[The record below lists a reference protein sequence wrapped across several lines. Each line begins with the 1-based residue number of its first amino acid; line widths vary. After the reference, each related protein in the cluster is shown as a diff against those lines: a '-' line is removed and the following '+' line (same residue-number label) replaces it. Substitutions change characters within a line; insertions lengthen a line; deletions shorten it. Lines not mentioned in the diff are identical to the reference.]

1 MTRFDPHRMPLTGRK
16 LLEASAGT
24 GKTFALGSLVLRAV
38 LGQRAPQA
46 LDAPALRIDEILM
59 VTFTRAATAELRDR
73 LGQRLRGALQAFVDP
88 EPPKDAFLA
97 ELWNQSAD
105 RLRDQAR
112 LRAALGQLD
121 EAPVFT
127 IHSFCHRAL
136 LEGALEQASPFTFEN
151 LEDDKALHR
160 EALRT
165 AWRQGFYSASASV
178 QALWLRVWAEPEKC
192 ERLFSSWLAPGT
204 LTFQGVPE
212 DDLDT
217 LGAALAQALAA
228 LRAAW
233 ARRNEDPAVLGLPA
247 FGKAGTGWGALTERY
262 NARSRGPGKPGL
274 QGALDAALG
283 AEAPLPEALKALLGK
298 GKNKQDS
305 GLLEA
310 FTPEAFADTP
320 VKKGQSAVSG
330 GVLATAAEALVQA
343 AEAFEAGLTH
353 RLFKAFQEA
362 LAAHKDQRQL
372 RGPEDALRQLAA
384 SLRGASGKALAERLA
399 ARYPLAFIDEF
410 QDTDPVQ
417 LDIFE
422 ALYPVKGPGTLV
434 LIGDPKQAIYGFRGA
449 DLFAYLRARQ
459 ALPDGDRLRM
469 DQNWRSS
476 PPVIDALNRFYARQ
490 PDPFLSEAMGYD
502 PVTAA
507 KSDPPQP
514 WARNGAPAP
523 ALGFYRSTV
532 VGSDEAQA
540 QATVALLQRLLAEA
554 TIEGAPL
561 KPQQCALLV
570 NTHNEG
576 ARLQRC
582 LRAARLGSAFASKQS
597 VFATETA
604 EDVFRVLR
612 AMGAPEDGGGLR
624 DALLTP
630 LLAVPPAALVGADAL
645 AVHQA
650 RFRSFRER
658 WERQGVLTALF
669 ALLEAYAVPARFL
682 EEPDGPRILTDLRHL
697 GECLERF
704 DRAGGG
710 AAETLRAFTQA
721 REAGDD
727 NEAHQQRL
735 ESDENLVKII
745 TVHGAKGLEYDVV
758 LLPFPRVEKA
768 ETFPLFHDPEVG
780 AMAVDLRKGPRS
792 QAASAREKLGES
804 LRLLYVALT
813 RACHAVY
820 VGMPEV
826 KGEKS
831 EAAQQGS
838 ALAHALGLQGL
849 APKAWAEA
857 LTAAGGSLEV
867 FDPAEAMG
875 DERLATAGQ
884 GGALAPA
891 KVIAPRSFAREARVS
906 YSSLLRQDLQAHA
919 EPAGFGDE
927 GRDAPALES
936 PTPLSPPAAQ
946 FPAGAIPGVCLHDML
961 ESWPDV
967 PEALP
972 AHLERC
978 LRRHGLWGAPGVSV
992 EGVET
997 WLSAVR
1003 ATPIIEG
1010 RALADIPQQRAELA
1024 FDLRLKDFAL
1034 PRLEGLI
1041 REAGYPMP
1049 SLPEQT
1055 LTGFLRGFIDVV
1067 LAVEGRYYVV
1077 DYKSN
1082 RLGLHRE
1089 AYDDGGLRAAME
1101 SHHYA
1106 FQYLIYAVA
1115 LRRLLR
1121 QRLGP
1126 SGAAAFGGVRYLFL
1140 RGMAPDSTL
1149 GVFSDDPDPAL
1160 LDALDRCF
1168 SPEVR

>member
-1 MTRFDPHRMPLTGRK
+1 MTGFDPHRMPLAGRK

-38 LGQRAPQA
+38 LGQQAPQA

-97 ELWNQSAD
+97 QLWKQSAD

-127 IHSFCHRAL
+127 IHGFCHRAL
-136 LEGALEQASPFTFEN
+136 LEGALEQASPFTFED
-151 LEDDKALHR
+151 LEDDKALQR

-165 AWRQGFYSASASV
+165 AWRQGFYAASPSL

-204 LTFQGVPE
+204 LTFQGLPE
-212 DDLDT
+212 DDLDA

-233 ARRNEDPAVLGLPA
+233 ARRDEAPAVLGLPD
-247 FGKAGTGWGALTERY
+247 FGKAGTGWGALSERY
-262 NARSRGPGKPGL
+262 NAQSRGPGKPSL
-274 QGALDAALG
+274 QGALDAGLG
-283 AEAPLPEALKALLGK
+283 AEAPLPEALKALLGEGKKK
-298 GKNKQDS
+298 GS

-310 FTPEAFADTP
+310 FTPTAFEETR

-330 GVLATAAEALVQA
+330 GALATAAEALLNA
-343 AEAFEAGLTH
+343 AEAFDAGLTH
-353 RLFKAFQEA
+353 TLFRAFQEA

-422 ALYPVKGPGTLV
+422 ALYPVGGPGTLV

-459 ALPDGDRLRM
+459 ALPGRDRLRM

-476 PPVIDALNRFYARQ
+476 PPVIEMLNRFYQRQ
-490 PDPFLSEAMGYD
+490 PDPFLSEAMSFE

-507 KSDPPQP
+507 KTDPAQP

-523 ALGFYRSTV
+523 ALGFYRSTAA
-532 VGSDEAQA
+532 GSDEAQA
-540 QATVALLQRLLAEA
+540 QATVALLQRLLGEA
-554 TIEGAPL
+554 TIEGKSL

-582 LRAARLGSAFASKQS
+582 LRAAGLGSAFASKQS

-612 AMGAPEDGGGLR
+612 AMAAPEDGGGLR

-630 LLAVPPAALVGADAL
+630 LLAVPPAALVEADAL
-645 AVHQA
+645 AAHQA

-669 ALLEAYAVPARFL
+669 ALLEAYAVPARCL
-682 EEPDGPRILTDLRHL
+682 EEPDGPRVLTDLRHL

-704 DRAGGG
+704 DRTGGG
-710 AAETLRAFTQA
+710 ATETLRAFTQA
-721 REAGDD
+721 RQADDD

-758 LLPFPRVEKA
+758 LLPFPRIEQE
-768 ETFPLFHDPEVG
+768 ETFPLFHDPAVG
-780 AMAVDLRKGPRS
+780 AMAVDLRKAPRS

-820 VGMPEV
+820 VGVPEA

-857 LTAAGGSLEV
+857 LAAAGWPLEV

-875 DERLATAGQ
+875 VQNRAAAGQ
-884 GGALAPA
+884 VGALAPA
-891 KVIAPRSFAREARVS
+891 KMVAPRGFVREARVS
-906 YSSLLRQDLQAHA
+906 YSSLLRQDLQAGA

-927 GRDAPALES
+927 GRDAPVLEH

-961 ESWPDV
+961 ESWPGVAEAV
-967 PEALP
+967 PS
-972 AHLERC
+972 HLERC

-997 WLSAVR
+997 WLRAVR

-1024 FDLRLKDFAL
+1024 FDLRLDAFAL
-1034 PRLEGLI
+1034 PTLEGLI

-1049 SLPEQT
+1049 SLPAQT

-1067 LAVEGRYYVV
+1067 LTVEGRYYVV

-1089 AYDDGGLRAAME
+1089 AYDEGGLRGAMD

-1149 GVFSDDPDPAL
+1149 GIFSDNPDPAL

-1168 SPEVR
+1168 SREVR

>member
-1 MTRFDPHRMPLTGRK
+1 MTRFDPHRMPLAGRK

-38 LGQRAPQA
+38 LGQQAPHA
-46 LDAPALRIDEILM
+46 LDGPALRIDEILM

-73 LGQRLRGALQAFVDP
+73 LGQRLRSALQAFLDP

-97 ELWNQSAD
+97 QLWNQSAD

-127 IHSFCHRAL
+127 IHGFCHRAL
-136 LEGALEQASPFTFEN
+136 LEGALEQATPFTFEN
-151 LEDDKALHR
+151 LEDDEALQG

-165 AWRQGFYSASASV
+165 AWRQGFYSASPSL
-178 QALWLRVWAEPEKC
+178 QALWLRVWAGPEKC
-192 ERLFSSWLAPGT
+192 ERLFSSWLAPGA
-204 LTFQGVPE
+204 LTF
-212 DDLDT
+212 
-217 LGAALAQALAA
+217 LGAPEEGLDALGGALAQALAA

-233 ARRNEDPAVLGLPA
+233 ARRDEEPAVLGLA
-247 FGKAGTGWGALTERY
+247 DFGKAGTGWGALSERY
-262 NARSRGPGKPGL
+262 NAQSRGPGKPSL
-274 QGALDAALG
+274 QSTLDAVLG
-283 AEAPLPEALKALLGK
+283 TEAPLPEALKALLGEGKKKK
-298 GKNKQDS
+298 GS

-310 FTPEAFADTP
+310 FTPAAFEETR
-320 VKKGQSAVSG
+320 VKKGQSAVTG
-330 GVLATAAEALVQA
+330 GALATAAEALLSA

-353 RLFKAFQEA
+353 TLFRAFQQA
-362 LAAHKDQRQL
+362 LATHKDQRQL
-372 RGPEDALRQLAA
+372 RGPEDALRQLAS

-417 LDIFE
+417 LNIFE
-422 ALYPVKGPGTLV
+422 ALYPVGGPGTLV

-476 PPVIDALNRFYARQ
+476 PPVIEMLNRFYQRQ
-490 PDPFLSEAMGYD
+490 PDPFLSEAMSFE

-507 KSDPPQP
+507 KTYPSHP

-523 ALGFYRSTV
+523 ALGFYRSTAA
-532 VGSDEAQA
+532 GSDEAQA
-540 QATVALLQRLLAEA
+540 HATVALLQRLLAEA
-554 TIEGAPL
+554 TIEGKPL

-582 LRAARLGSAFASKQS
+582 LRAAGLGSAFASKQS

-612 AMGAPEDGGGLR
+612 AVAAPEDGGGLR

-630 LLAVPPAALVGADAL
+630 LLAVPPPALVEADAL
-645 AVHQA
+645 AAHQA
-650 RFRSFRER
+650 RFRSIRER
-658 WERQGVLTALF
+658 WERQGVLAALF
-669 ALLEAYAVPARFL
+669 AVLEAYTVPARCL
-682 EEPDGPRILTDLRHL
+682 GDPEGPRILTDLRHL

-704 DRAGGG
+704 DRTGGG
-710 AAETLRAFTQA
+710 AAETLRAFIQA
-721 REAGDD
+721 RQGGDD

-758 LLPFPRVEKA
+758 LLPFPRIEQE
-768 ETFPLFHDPEVG
+768 ETFPLFHDPAVG
-780 AMAVDLRKGPRS
+780 AMAVDLRKAPRS

-820 VGMPEV
+820 VGVPEA

-857 LTAAGGSLEV
+857 LVAAGWDLEI
-867 FDPAEAMG
+867 FDGAEALSAPEASG
-875 DERLATAGQ
+875 K
-884 GGALAPA
+884 GGTLAPA
-891 KVIAPRSFAREARVS
+891 KVIAPRSFPREARVS
-906 YSSLLRQDLQAHA
+906 YSSLLRQDLQAGA

-927 GRDAPALES
+927 GRDAPVLES

-961 ESWPDV
+961 ESWPGA
-967 PEALP
+967 PEAVP

-978 LRRHGLWGAPGVSV
+978 LRRHGIWGAPGVTV
-992 EGVET
+992 EGVGD
-997 WLSAVR
+997 WLGAVR
-1003 ATPIIEG
+1003 ATPIIGG

-1024 FDLRLKDFAL
+1024 FDLRIEDFAL
-1034 PRLEGLI
+1034 PSLEGLI

-1049 SLPEQT
+1049 SLPPQH

-1067 LAVEGRYYVV
+1067 LAVERRYYVV

-1089 AYDDGGLRAAME
+1089 AYDEAGLRAAME

-1121 QRLGP
+1121 RRLGP
-1126 SGAAAFGGVRYLFL
+1126 GGETAFGGVRYLFL
-1140 RGMAPDSTL
+1140 RGMDPDSLL
-1149 GVFSDDPDPAL
+1149 GIFADDPDPAL

-1168 SPEVR
+1168 SREVR

>member
-1 MTRFDPHRMPLTGRK
+1 MTLFDPHRMPLAGRK

-38 LGQRAPQA
+38 LGQQAPHA

-73 LGQRLRGALQAFVDP
+73 LGQRLRGALQAFLDP
-88 EPPKDAFLA
+88 EPPTEPFLA
-97 ELWNQSAD
+97 ELWHQSTD

-127 IHSFCHRAL
+127 IHGFCHRAL
-136 LEGALEQASPFTFEN
+136 LEGALEQATPFTFEN

-165 AWRQGFYSASASV
+165 AWRQGFYAATPSV
-178 QALWLRVWAEPEKC
+178 QALWLRVWASPEAC
-192 ERLFSSWLAPGT
+192 ERLFSSWLAPGA
-204 LTFQGVPE
+204 LTFRGVPE
-212 DDLDT
+212 EDLDA
-217 LGAALAQALAA
+217 LSAALAQALSA
-228 LRAAW
+228 LRSAW
-233 ARRNEDPAVLGLPA
+233 AARDEDPAVLGLA
-247 FGKAGTGWGALTERY
+247 DFGKAGTGWGALSERY
-262 NARSRGPGKPGL
+262 NARSRGPGKPNL
-274 QGALDAALG
+274 QGALDAVLG
-283 AEAPLPEALKALLGK
+283 AEAPLPEALKALLGE
-298 GKNKQDS
+298 GKKKKDS
-305 GLLEA
+305 VPLEA
-310 FTPEAFADTP
+310 FAPRAFAETP

-330 GVLATAAEALVQA
+330 GALATAAEALLQA
-343 AEAFEAGLTH
+343 SGAFEAGLTH
-353 RLFKAFQEA
+353 GLFRAFQQA
-362 LAAHKDQRQL
+362 LATHKDQRQL

-384 SLRGASGKALAERLA
+384 SLRGASGKALAERLG

-417 LDIFE
+417 LEIFE
-422 ALYPVKGPGTLV
+422 ALYPVGGPGTLV

-476 PPVIDALNRFYARQ
+476 PPVIEALNGFYQRQ
-490 PDPFLSEAMGYD
+490 PDPFLSEAMGFD

-507 KSDPPQP
+507 KTDPAQP

-523 ALGFYRSTV
+523 ALGFYRSAA

-540 QATVALLQRLLAEA
+540 QATVALLQRLLGEA
-554 TIEGAPL
+554 TIKGKPL

-582 LRAARLGSAFASKQS
+582 LRAAGLGSAFASKQS

-612 AMGAPEDGGGLR
+612 AMAAPEDGGGLR

-630 LLAVPPAALVGADAL
+630 LLAVPPAALAGADEL
-645 AVHQA
+645 AAHQA

-658 WERQGVLTALF
+658 WDRQGVLTALF
-669 ALLEAYAVPARFL
+669 ALLEAYAVPARCL
-682 EEPDGPRILTDLRHL
+682 GEPEGPRILTDLRHL

-704 DRAGGG
+704 DRSGGG

-721 REAGDD
+721 RQAGDD

-758 LLPFPRVEKA
+758 LLPFPRVEQE
-768 ETFPLFHDPEVG
+768 ETYPLFHDSAVG
-780 AMAVDLRKGPRS
+780 AMAVDLRKSPGS
-792 QAASAREKLGES
+792 QATATREKLGES

-813 RACHAVY
+813 RACHAVF
-820 VGMPEV
+820 VGVPEA

-849 APKAWAEA
+849 KPKAWAEA
-857 LTAAGGSLEV
+857 LTAAGWPLEV
-867 FDPAEAMG
+867 FEDAEVPS
-875 DERLATAGQ
+875 ATAAPGK
-884 GGALAPA
+884 ARPLAPA
-891 KVIAPRSFAREARVS
+891 KVVAPRSFPREARVS
-906 YSSLLRQDLQAHA
+906 YSSLLRQDLQASAEHA
-919 EPAGFGDE
+919 GYGDE
-927 GRDAPALES
+927 GRDAPVLES

-961 ESWPDV
+961 ESWPEA

-992 EGVET
+992 DGVES
-997 WLSAVR
+997 WLRAVR

-1010 RALADIPQQRAELA
+1010 QALADIPRQRAELA
-1024 FDLRLKDFAL
+1024 FDLRLDAFVL
-1034 PRLEGLI
+1034 PTLEGLI

-1089 AYDDGGLRAAME
+1089 AYDEAGLRAAMD

-1149 GVFSDDPDPAL
+1149 GIFADDPDPAL

-1168 SPEVR
+1168 SREVR

>member
-1 MTRFDPHRMPLTGRK
+1 MTRFDPHRMPLAGRK

-38 LGQRAPQA
+38 LGQQAPQA

-73 LGQRLRGALQAFVDP
+73 LGQRLRGALQAFLDP

-97 ELWNQSAD
+97 QLWNQSAD
-105 RLRDQAR
+105 RFRDQAR

-127 IHSFCHRAL
+127 IHGFCHRAL

-151 LEDDKALHR
+151 LEDDKALQR

-165 AWRQGFYSASASV
+165 AWRQGFYCASASL
-178 QALWLRVWAEPEKC
+178 QALWLRVWASPEEC
-192 ERLFSSWLAPGT
+192 ERLFSSWLAPGA
-204 LTFQGVPE
+204 LTFWGVPE
-212 DDLDT
+212 DDLDA
-217 LGAALAQALAA
+217 LGAALAQALVE
-228 LRAAW
+228 LRGAW
-233 ARRNEDPAVLGLPA
+233 ARRNEHPAVLGLA
-247 FGKAGTGWGALTERY
+247 DFGKAGTGWGALTERY
-262 NARSRGPGKPGL
+262 NARSRGPGKPSL
-274 QGALDAALG
+274 QSDLDAVLG
-283 AEAPLPEALKALLGK
+283 TATPLPEALKALLGE
-298 GKNKQDS
+298 GKKKKDS
-305 GLLEA
+305 MLGA
-310 FTPEAFADTP
+310 FTPEAFVETP

-330 GVLATAAEALVQA
+330 GALASAAEALVNA

-353 RLFKAFQEA
+353 TLFRAFQEA

-417 LDIFE
+417 LEIFE
-422 ALYPVKGPGTLV
+422 ALYPVGGPGTLV

-476 PPVIDALNRFYARQ
+476 PPVIEALNGFYQQQ
-490 PDPFLSEAMGYD
+490 PDPFLSQGMGFD
-502 PVTAA
+502 PVSAA
-507 KSDPPQP
+507 HQTPAAP
-514 WARNGAPAP
+514 WARDGAPAP
-523 ALGFYRSTV
+523 ALGFYRSAAA
-532 VGSDEAQA
+532 GSDEAHA

-554 TIEGAPL
+554 TIEGKPL

-582 LRAARLGSAFASKQS
+582 LRAVGLGSAFASKQS

-612 AMGAPEDGGGLR
+612 AMAAPEDGGGLR

-630 LLAVPPAALVGADAL
+630 LLAVPPPALVEADAL
-645 AVHQA
+645 AAHQA

-669 ALLEAYAVPARFL
+669 ALLEAYAVPARCL
-682 EEPDGPRILTDLRHL
+682 EEPEGPRVLTDLRHL

-704 DRAGGG
+704 DRTGGG

-721 REAGDD
+721 RQADDD

-758 LLPFPRVEKA
+758 LLPFPRVEQ
-768 ETFPLFHDPEVG
+768 EEPFPLFHDPAVG
-780 AMAVDLRKGPRS
+780 AMVVDLRKAPRS
-792 QAASAREKLGES
+792 QAASAREKRGES

-820 VGMPEV
+820 VGVPEA
-826 KGEKS
+826 KGDKS

-857 LTAAGGSLEV
+857 LTAAGWPLEV
-867 FDPAEAMG
+867 FDPAEARG
-875 DERLATAGQ
+875 AQNRAAAGK
-884 GGALAPA
+884 GGALASA
-891 KVIAPRSFAREARVS
+891 KMIAPRSFAREARVS
-906 YSSLLRQDLQAHA
+906 YSSLLRRICR
-919 EPAGFGDE
+919 P
-927 GRDAPALES
+927 GRSLRALEMRGGM
-936 PTPLSPPAAQ
+936 P
-946 FPAGAIPGVCLHDML
+946 
-961 ESWPDV
+961 
-967 PEALP
+967 
-972 AHLERC
+972 RC
-978 LRRHGLWGAPGVSV
+978 LRIPRPLARRRPCFPPGLFPEYAFTTCWRAGPECRRPS
-992 EGVET
+992 
-997 WLSAVR
+997 R
-1003 ATPIIEG
+1003 AT
-1010 RALADIPQQRAELA
+1010 
-1024 FDLRLKDFAL
+1024 
-1034 PRLEGLI
+1034 
-1041 REAGYPMP
+1041 
-1049 SLPEQT
+1049 
-1055 LTGFLRGFIDVV
+1055 
-1067 LAVEGRYYVV
+1067 
-1077 DYKSN
+1077 
-1082 RLGLHRE
+1082 
-1089 AYDDGGLRAAME
+1089 
-1101 SHHYA
+1101 
-1106 FQYLIYAVA
+1106 
-1115 LRRLLR
+1115 
-1121 QRLGP
+1121 
-1126 SGAAAFGGVRYLFL
+1126 
-1140 RGMAPDSTL
+1140 
-1149 GVFSDDPDPAL
+1149 
-1160 LDALDRCF
+1160 
-1168 SPEVR
+1168 

>member
-1 MTRFDPHRMPLTGRK
+1 MTRFDPHRMPLAGRK

-38 LGQRAPQA
+38 LGQQAPQA

-73 LGQRLRGALQAFVDP
+73 LGQRLRGALQAFLDP

-97 ELWNQSAD
+97 QLWNQSVD

-127 IHSFCHRAL
+127 IHGFCHRAL
-136 LEGALEQASPFTFEN
+136 LEGALEQATPFTFEN

-178 QALWLRVWAEPEKC
+178 QALWLRVWERPEAC
-192 ERLFSSWLAPGT
+192 ERLFTGWLAPGA
-204 LTFQGVPE
+204 LIFQGVPE
-212 DDLDT
+212 DDLEA

-233 ARRNEDPAVLGLPA
+233 MGRDEDPAVLGLSD
-247 FGKAGTGWGALTERY
+247 FGKAGTGWGALSERY
-262 NARSRGPGKPGL
+262 NARSRGPGKPSL
-274 QGALDAALG
+274 QGALDAVLG
-283 AEAPLPEALKALLGK
+283 TEAPLAEALKALLGD
-298 GKNKQDS
+298 GKKKKDAV
-305 GLLEA
+305 LLEA
-310 FTPEAFADTP
+310 FTPEAFADTA

-330 GVLATAAEALVQA
+330 GALATAAEALVHA
-343 AEAFEAGLTH
+343 AEAFEAGLAHT
-353 RLFKAFQEA
+353 LFRAFQHA

-384 SLRGASGKALAERLA
+384 SLRGASGEALAERLR

-422 ALYPVKGPGTLV
+422 ALYPVGGSGTLV

-476 PPVIDALNRFYARQ
+476 PPVIEALNGFYQRQ
-490 PDPFLSEAMGYD
+490 PDPFLSKAMGFE

-507 KSDPPQP
+507 KTDPPQP

-523 ALGFYRSTV
+523 ALGFYRSAA

-554 TIEGAPL
+554 TIKGQPL

-582 LRAARLGSAFASKQS
+582 LRAAGLGSAFASKQS

-612 AMGAPEDGGGLR
+612 AMAAPEDGGGLR

-630 LLAVPPAALVGADAL
+630 LLAVPATALLGADAL
-645 AVHQA
+645 AAHQA

-669 ALLEAYAVPARFL
+669 ALLEAYAVPARCL
-682 EEPDGPRILTDLRHL
+682 GDPEGPRVLTDLRHL

-758 LLPFPRVEKA
+758 LLPFPRKEQEEA
-768 ETFPLFHDPEVG
+768 YPLFHDPAVG
-780 AMAVDLRKGPRS
+780 AMAVDLRKAPRS
-792 QAASAREKLGES
+792 QGASTREKLGES

-820 VGMPEV
+820 LGVPEA
-826 KGEKS
+826 KGKQS

-849 APKAWAEA
+849 APKAWDEA
-857 LTAAGGSLEV
+857 LTAAGWPLEV
-867 FDPAEAMG
+867 FDSAEAASASRAPG
-875 DERLATAGQ
+875 KEGT
-884 GGALAPA
+884 LAPA
-891 KVIAPRSFAREARVS
+891 KRVAPRSFAREARVS
-906 YSSLLRQDLQAHA
+906 YSSLLRQDLQAGA

-927 GRDAPALES
+927 GRDAPVLER

-961 ESWPDV
+961 ESWP
-967 PEALP
+967 EEAAALP

-978 LRRHGLWGAPGVSV
+978 LRRRGLWEAPGVSV
-992 EGVET
+992 DGVGT

-1010 RALADIPQQRAELA
+1010 RALADIAQQRAELA

-1034 PRLEGLI
+1034 PALEGLI

-1049 SLPEQT
+1049 SLPEHT

-1082 RLGLHRE
+1082 RLGEHRE
-1089 AYDDGGLRAAME
+1089 AYDEGALRAAMA

-1106 FQYLIYAVA
+1106 FQYLIYSVA

-1140 RGMAPDSTL
+1140 RGMAPDSGL
-1149 GVFSDDPDPAL
+1149 GIFSDTPDPAL

-1168 SPEVR
+1168 SPEGH